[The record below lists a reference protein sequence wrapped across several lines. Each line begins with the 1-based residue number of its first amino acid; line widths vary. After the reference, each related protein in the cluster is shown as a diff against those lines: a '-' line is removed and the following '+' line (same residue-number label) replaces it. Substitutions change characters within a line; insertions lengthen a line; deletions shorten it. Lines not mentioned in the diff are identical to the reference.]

1 MENPPVF
8 NRCLPLFLW
17 AISHGYALIFEPKG
31 PSAPCRD
38 LRAAGEKCL
47 TAVEALDEEGPGTV
61 SKSTKKQR
69 EDIYPWSIHV
79 LYNYYVLL
87 VYS

>member
-1 MENPPVF
+1 MENPPVL
-8 NRCLPLFLW
+8 NRCLPLFLP
-17 AISHGYALIFEPKG
+17 AISHGY
-31 PSAPCRD
+31 APCRD
-38 LRAAGEKCL
+38 LRAAGPSKCL

-79 LYNYYVLL
+79 IIV
-87 VYS
+87 

>member
-38 LRAAGEKCL
+38 LRAAGAKWI
-47 TAVEALDEEGPGTV
+47 TDFEALDEEVPGTV

-69 EDIYPWSIHV
+69 EDIYP
-79 LYNYYVLL
+79 
-87 VYS
+87 